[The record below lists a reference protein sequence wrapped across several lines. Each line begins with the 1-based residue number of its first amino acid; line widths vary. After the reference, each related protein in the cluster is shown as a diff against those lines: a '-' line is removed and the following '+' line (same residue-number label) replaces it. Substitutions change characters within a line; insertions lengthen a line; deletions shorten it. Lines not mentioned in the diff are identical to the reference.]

1 MGWSLLENYGPP
13 RGNGDGTDRAPIA
26 WRCRGPDAGILPRHK
41 AELRDQKN
49 ERAAKEPLK
58 SCGRLHPITQ
68 SHRFDDSGSVRGA
81 AKRLQ
86 PGFLVVQQATCA
98 AAREVPVTPI
108 AFLEPVALSQQPGC
122 DATLRRAG
130 ELREGFE

>member
-1 MGWSLLENYGPP
+1 MATGPTV
-13 RGNGDGTDRAPIA
+13 RQSRDGVEVRTPGSCHATKPSCATRRMSA
-26 WRCRGPDAGILPRHK
+26 LPRNHSS
-41 AELRDQKN
+41 
-49 ERAAKEPLK
+49 RAVDF
-58 SCGRLHPITQ
+58 IQ
-68 SHRFDDSGSVRGA
+68 SHRLDDSGSVRGA

-86 PGFLVVQQATCA
+86 PGFLVVQQAACA